1 MPPPT
6 KPEDSPGAT
15 GDPPPPTGPQAAA
28 PQSVDRIFS
37 VLDAL
42 ASPVDGMRLSELA
55 RVVATPKSSLA
66 GLLVGM
72 VDGGYLL
79 RGDSGLYRL
88 GPRMFSLATRVVG
101 NMNLSVLARP
111 TLEWLVAQTG
121 ETVLLGTLAPSG
133 DRAMYIDKVESP
145 SELRYTVP
153 LGERRELYSTS
164 IGKLLL
170 AHMPPSQQRNYL
182 KKTPLRAFTPSTIT
196 SVAVLRKELA
206 AIREEGVS
214 RTRGDRVAGASALSA
229 PVFSFQQE
237 LVAGL
242 VVAGPSERMEE
253 REAQHVASLLEA
265 AARLTRA
272 LAGKAP

>member
-1 MPPPT
+1 MPKT
-6 KPEDSPGAT
+6 PGIPRT
-15 GDPPPPTGPQAAA
+15 PTGPQAAA

-37 VLDAL
+37 VLNAL
-42 ASPVDGMRLSELA
+42 ASSVEGMRLSELA
-55 RVVATPKSSLA
+55 RAVTTPKSSLA

-79 RGDSGLYRL
+79 RDDTAVYRL

-101 NMNLSVLARP
+101 NMNLSALARP

-133 DRAMYIDKVESP
+133 ELAMYIDKVESP

-153 LGERRELYSTS
+153 LGEQRELYSTS

-170 AHMPPSQQRNYL
+170 AYMPSSQQHNYL
-182 KKTPLRAFTPSTIT
+182 KNTPLRAFTPSTIT
-196 SVAVLRKELA
+196 SVAALRKELA
-206 AIREEGVS
+206 AIKVTGVS
-214 RTRGDRVAGASALSA
+214 RTRGERVAGASAISA

-242 VVAGPSERMEE
+242 VVAGPSARMEE